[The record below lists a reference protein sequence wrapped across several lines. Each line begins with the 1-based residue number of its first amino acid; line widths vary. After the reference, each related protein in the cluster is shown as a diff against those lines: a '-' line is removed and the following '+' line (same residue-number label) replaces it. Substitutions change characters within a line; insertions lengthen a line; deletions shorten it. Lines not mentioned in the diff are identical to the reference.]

1 MIETRGLVKRYGQ
14 LVAVDG
20 LDLSIRPGEVYGFL
34 GPNGAGKTSTLK
46 MLAGLLSPDEGS
58 ISIAGVDMVASPQEA
73 KAHLAYIPDRPSL
86 FPELTGLET
95 LRLVAGLYGLEPA
108 LAEARG
114 AALLAKFGLA
124 AWGDERT
131 GTYSHGMRQ
140 KLCFAAALL
149 HQPQVLILD
158 EPMVG
163 LDPQGGRQI
172 KELLRSQASL
182 GVTVFLSLHTLEI
195 AEKLCD
201 RLGILHH
208 GRLLHEGTVDEIKA
222 AAGSRQ
228 DLEGAFLELTQESA
242 PVGPLEGGA

>member
-1 MIETRGLVKRYGQ
+1 
-14 LVAVDG
+14 
-20 LDLSIRPGEVYGFL
+20 
-34 GPNGAGKTSTLK
+34 
-46 MLAGLLSPDEGS
+46 MLAGLLSPDAGT
-58 ISIAGVDMVASPQEA
+58 IRIAGVDMVAAPQEA
-73 KAHLAYIPDRPSL
+73 KRHLAYIPDRPSL

-95 LRLVAGLYGLEPA
+95 LRLVAGLYGMDPA

-114 AALLAKFGLA
+114 AELLAKFGLS
-124 AWGDERT
+124 AWGEERT

-149 HQPQVLILD
+149 HAPKVLILD

-172 KELLRSQASL
+172 KELLRSLASQ

-228 DLEGAFLELTQESA
+228 DLEGAFLELTQEGASA
-242 PVGPLEGGA
+242 ASAEGDA

>member
-1 MIETRGLVKRYGQ
+1 VIETRGLLKRYGH

-20 LDLSIRPGEVYGFL
+20 LDLSLKPGEVYGFL

-46 MLAGLLSPDEGS
+46 MLAGLMSPDGGS
-58 ISIAGVDMVASPQEA
+58 IRIAGVDMIARPQEA
-73 KAHLAYIPDRPSL
+73 KAHLAYIPDRPAL
-86 FPELTGLET
+86 FPELTGRET
-95 LRLVAGLYGLEPA
+95 LRLVAGLYGMEPGA
-108 LAEARG
+108 AEARG
-114 AALLAKFGLA
+114 EELLASFGLA

-131 GTYSHGMRQ
+131 AAYSHGMRQ

-149 HQPQVLILD
+149 HRPQVLILD

-172 KELLRSQASL
+172 KELLRSLAAQ

-208 GRLLHEGTVDEIKA
+208 GRLLLEGTVEEIEA
-222 AAGSRQ
+222 ASGTRQ
-228 DLEGAFLELTQESA
+228 DLEGAFLSLTQEGA
-242 PVGPLEGGA
+242 PGAGGGVA

>member
-1 MIETRGLVKRYGQ
+1 MIETRGLLKRYGQ

-20 LDLSIRPGEVYGFL
+20 LDLSLRPGEVYGFL

-46 MLAGLLSPDEGS
+46 MLAGLLSPDAGT
-58 ISIAGVDMVASPQEA
+58 IRVAGVDMVASPQEA
-73 KAHLAYIPDRPSL
+73 KSHLAYIPDRPSL

-95 LRLVAGLYGLEPA
+95 LRLVAGLYGLDPA
-108 LAEARG
+108 ESEGYGAR
-114 AALLAKFGLA
+114 LLEGFGLS

-149 HQPQVLILD
+149 HRPQVLILD

-172 KELLRSQASL
+172 KELLRSQASQ

-208 GRLLHEGTVDEIKA
+208 GRLLLEGTVEEIKA

-228 DLEGAFLELTQESA
+228 DLEGAFLSLTQEGSPMAA
-242 PVGPLEGGA
+242 PGGEA